1 MCISSYSEGI
11 LVEETLTIRG
21 IRSKVIGVEE
31 IKTENISNT
40 SITSTHALAVGE
52 LVSL

>member
-1 MCISSYSEGI
+1 MCIISI
-11 LVEETLTIRG
+11 DTT
-21 IRSKVIGVEE
+21 VEE

-40 SITSTHALAVGE
+40 SITSTHALAIGE